1 MDGVRV
7 LTVNAGSSSL
17 KLRVIDFDDAVVA
30 IADLPHQARGSVDG
44 EITEFLTT
52 ASHFDAVGHRVVHG
66 GSHFQ
71 APLVLDGHV
80 EDALGALADLAP
92 LHNPPAIEAVK
103 VLRRLRPELQ
113 QVACFDTAFHAGLP
127 AEAATYALPHEWNA
141 RWGLRRFG
149 FHGLSH
155 AYASRRAAVLME
167 RPPSELR
174 LVTAH
179 LGSGASLAAVAAGR
193 SVDTT
198 MGFTP
203 LEGIVM
209 ATRAGDVD
217 PGLVLWLMRRG
228 GLSAGEIEE
237 ALESGS
243 GLLGLSGVSADL
255 RLVVGAADAGDAR
268 AGLAYAVYLHRLRA
282 GVAAMAAAMDG
293 ADGVVFTGGAG
304 ENSARLRRDAC
315 RGLRFLGVG
324 IDDDLNDV
332 ASGDRIVSPAG
343 ASTSVMVVAA
353 REDLEIARLVREVL
367 GQRLK
372 TGRGRTGAG

>member
-1 MDGVRV
+1 MGGVRV

-17 KLRVIDFDDAVVA
+17 KLRVIGLDDAVVA
-30 IADLPHQARGSVDG
+30 TADLPHQPRGSVDG
-44 EITEFLTT
+44 EISQFLTEV
-52 ASHFDAVGHRVVHG
+52 SPFDAIGHRVVHG
-66 GSHFQ
+66 GREFQ
-71 APLVLDGHV
+71 APLVLDGQV
-80 EDALGALADLAP
+80 EDALGALAELAP

-103 VLRRLRPELQ
+103 ALRRFRPALP

-127 AEAATYALPHEWNA
+127 AEAATYALPHEWNT

-155 AYASRRAAVLME
+155 AYASGRAAELMG

-179 LGSGASLAAVAAGR
+179 LGAGASLAAVTGGR

-203 LEGIVM
+203 LEGLVM

-217 PGLVLWLMRRG
+217 PGLLLWLMRHS
-228 GLSAGEIEE
+228 GLSAAEIGD
-237 ALESGS
+237 ALEGGS

-255 RLVVGAADAGDAR
+255 RLVIAAADSGDAR

-293 ADGVVFTGGAG
+293 VDAVVFTGGAG

-315 RGLRFLGVG
+315 CGLTFLGLG
-324 IDDDLNDV
+324 IDEELNEGE
-332 ASGDRIVSPAG
+332 SGDRIVSPAG
-343 ASTSVMVVAA
+343 VSTSVSVVAA
-353 REDLEIARLVREVL
+353 REDLEIARQVREVL
-367 GQRLK
+367 APQA
-372 TGRGRTGAG
+372 RTGERR